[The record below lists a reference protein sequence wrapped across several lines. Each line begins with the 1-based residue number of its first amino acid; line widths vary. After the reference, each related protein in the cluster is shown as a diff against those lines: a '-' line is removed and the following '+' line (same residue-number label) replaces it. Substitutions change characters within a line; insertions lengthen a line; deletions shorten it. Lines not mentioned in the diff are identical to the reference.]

1 MRVTEALLV
10 RRAEHNERNLTT
22 LEEIGLHGQ
31 GIERIELI
39 NQLCR
44 HLRILYLQ
52 SNVICKIEQLHRLKE
67 LEVLNLALNNIL
79 RVQNLQRCESL
90 RRLDLTANFIDKAGL
105 LSLHSLQE
113 NEHLEELLLL
123 GNPCAAWPGYRTYV
137 LGTLP
142 RLQRLDAEPVL
153 PSERIA
159 AARQLP
165 ALHAQLLGELAAE
178 GVDLEEA
185 AQVEDDSLLDA
196 EFIPETGI
204 VGEDGELRR
213 PWCPATRILDQ
224 REDEAREAAAAQ
236 QKRADQERAAG
247 LFGEPE
253 LEPPL
258 RVGLPEVVEGEPIL
272 QKNEGKWEYRLEES
286 SDGRSIQLDVA
297 MGRYLDTSAIQADVQ
312 PFFVRLLAKGR
323 LLQLALPA
331 EVSPDAAVAQRSRT
345 TGNLLITMPLAD
357 QQAALRAMAAT
368 AGSSRCAAGAE
379 NAPGVGNRAG
389 ESLCV
394 GGLRS
399 KLAAQQGAAEM
410 LPALVSVAEDGG
422 SCDGDLELPPL

>member
-1 MRVTEALLV
+1 M
-10 RRAEHNERNLTT
+10 
-22 LEEIGLHGQ
+22 
-31 GIERIELI
+31 
-39 NQLCR
+39 
-44 HLRILYLQ
+44 
-52 SNVICKIEQLHRLKE
+52 
-67 LEVLNLALNNIL
+67 
-79 RVQNLQRCESL
+79 
-90 RRLDLTANFIDKAGL
+90 
-105 LSLHSLQE
+105 
-113 NEHLEELLLL
+113 EELLLL

-258 RVGLPEVVEGEPIL
+258 RVGLPEVVEGEPVL
-272 QKNEGKWEYRLEES
+272 QKNEGGCLSAGWLYCTS
-286 SDGRSIQLDVA
+286 SAAPGGPV
-297 MGRYLDTSAIQADVQ
+297 
-312 PFFVRLLAKGR
+312 
-323 LLQLALPA
+323 LPA
-331 EVSPDAAVAQRSRT
+331 
-345 TGNLLITMPLAD
+345 
-357 QQAALRAMAAT
+357 
-368 AGSSRCAAGAE
+368 
-379 NAPGVGNRAG
+379 
-389 ESLCV
+389 
-394 GGLRS
+394 
-399 KLAAQQGAAEM
+399 
-410 LPALVSVAEDGG
+410 
-422 SCDGDLELPPL
+422 